1 MGEQMRPPYEN
12 FHKAQLATLL
22 LTIILAVVGLFQLEH
37 QWIILL
43 MFYVLAAS
51 FALEGMLEMKRQQK
65 TNAIIQIIRATII
78 LFFTTILYF

>member
-1 MGEQMRPPYEN
+1 MRPPYEN
-12 FHKAQLATLL
+12 YQKAQLGTLL
-22 LTIILAVVGLFQLEH
+22 LAVLLAIFGLFQLEH

-51 FALEGMLEMKRQQK
+51 FAFEALLEIKMQQK
-65 TNAIIQIIRATII
+65 VNGIIQLLRAVII

>member
-1 MGEQMRPPYEN
+1 MRPPYEN
-12 FHKAQLATLL
+12 YHKAQLATLL
-22 LTIILAVVGLFQLEH
+22 IALVLAIIGLFKLEH

-51 FALEGMLEMKRQQK
+51 FALEAMLEMKKQQK
-65 TNAIIQIIRATII
+65 LNGIIQLIRAVII